1 MKFEFD
7 VQGLSGML
15 KTLESLPAEI
25 VSRRGGPIKLA
36 LKKAAYV
43 IRDEEERRFL
53 ALVNQNKNNETTGLL
68 KGSFIVKRGRYSIDG
83 KGEKYIVTVKRKV
96 YNRSLVSNIKKLG
109 SGKVDV
115 TTTLKTAQLFEW
127 GSSHQP
133 PRKFILPSF
142 HAKAG
147 EAVEVFKSELGR
159 RIDVIVKK
167 LAKQNQGAK

>member
-1 MKFEFD
+1 MKYEFD
-7 VQGLSGML
+7 VKGLSGML
-15 KTLESLPAEI
+15 KTLESLPAAI
-25 VSRRGGPIKLA
+25 VSKRGGPIKLA

-43 IRDEEERRFL
+43 IRDEEERRFM
-53 ALVNQNKNNETTGLL
+53 ALVNQNGANETTGLL
-68 KGSFIVKRGRYSIDG
+68 KGSFIVKRGKYRIEG

-96 YNRSLVSNIKKLG
+96 YRKSLASNIRKLG
-109 SGKVDV
+109 SGKLDI

-147 EAVEVFKSELGR
+147 EAVDVFKEDLGR
-159 RIDVIVKK
+159 RIDATVKQ
-167 LAKQNQGAK
+167 LARQNKGAK

>member
-53 ALVNQNKNNETTGLL
+53 ALVNQNKTNETTGLL

-96 YNRSLVSNIKKLG
+96 YSRSLVSNIKKLG

>member
-15 KTLESLPAEI
+15 KTLELLPAEI

-53 ALVNQNKNNETTGLL
+53 SLVNQNKTNETTGLL

-83 KGEKYIVTVKRKV
+83 KGEKYIVTVKRKI
-96 YNRSLVSNIKKLG
+96 YSRSLTSNIKKLG